1 MRHKK
6 WMVMT
11 LLVVGLVFILAMTAA
26 AQQKKPMTLGTAT
39 IGGAYYP
46 MGQAMATVINK
57 YVPSI
62 SITPEVTNGAG
73 ENPRLVGEGNTD
85 FGITNANIAYFA
97 FNGQKPY
104 KKKIDNLTAI
114 GNLHPSVFQIV
125 ALKKTNINGI
135 KDLKGKKIAVGPAG
149 GGTIFILQSILAE
162 YGMTMNDIKA
172 NYLPY
177 TDGFTQLGDGN
188 LDAAVALG
196 GYPMAAVTEI
206 STTQEVKLLIVP
218 ETQMQSIIKKY
229 PYYTQIIVPK
239 DVYKQ
244 ETDIPCVGINN
255 IFFTKKSMDA
265 KLVYDVAEALY
276 NHLDELNAINATA
289 RQIDRKS
296 LSQVPIPL
304 HPGAKNYFDKKSK

>member
-1 MRHKK
+1 
-6 WMVMT
+6 MVT
-11 LLVVGLVFILAMTAA
+11 ALCVAGLVFAMTMTAA

-57 YVPSI
+57 YVPYI
-62 SITPEVTNGAG
+62 SVTPEVTNGAG

-97 FNGQKPY
+97 FHGEKPY

-125 ALKKTNINGI
+125 ALKKSNINSI
-135 KDLKGKKIAVGPAG
+135 ADLKGKKVAVGPAG

-196 GYPMAAVTEI
+196 GYPMAAVMEI
-206 STTQEVKLLIVP
+206 STTQAVRLLVP
-218 ETQMQSIIKKY
+218 PDAQMKSIIKKY
-229 PYYTQIIVPK
+229 PYYSKIVVPK

-244 ETDIPCVGINN
+244 EADVPCVGINN

-265 KLVYDVAEALY
+265 KLVYDVAQALY
-276 NHLDELNAINATA
+276 NHLDELGAINVTA
-289 RQIDRKS
+289 KQIDRKT
-296 LSQVPIPL
+296 LSEVPIPV
-304 HPGAKNYFDKKSK
+304 HPGAKKYFDEKK

>member
-1 MRHKK
+1 M
-6 WMVMT
+6 
-11 LLVVGLVFILAMTAA
+11 
-26 AQQKKPMTLGTAT
+26 
-39 IGGAYYP
+39 
-46 MGQAMATVINK
+46 
-57 YVPSI
+57 
-62 SITPEVTNGAG
+62 
-73 ENPRLVGEGNTD
+73 GEGNTD

-97 FNGQKPY
+97 FHGEKPY

-125 ALKKTNINGI
+125 ALKKSNINSI
-135 KDLKGKKIAVGPAG
+135 ADLKGKKVAVGPAG

-196 GYPMAAVTEI
+196 GYPMAAVMEI
-206 STTQEVKLLIVP
+206 STTQAVRLLVP
-218 ETQMQSIIKKY
+218 PDAQMKSIIKKY
-229 PYYTQIIVPK
+229 PYYSKIVVPK

-244 ETDIPCVGINN
+244 EADVPCVGINN

-265 KLVYDVAEALY
+265 KLVYDVAQALY
-276 NHLDELNAINATA
+276 NHLDELGAINVTA
-289 RQIDRKS
+289 KQIDRKT
-296 LSQVPIPL
+296 LSEVPIPV
-304 HPGAKNYFDKKSK
+304 HPGAKKYFDEKK

>member
-1 MRHKK
+1 MRNKK

-11 LLVVGLVFILAMTAA
+11 LVLAGLVFAMTMTAT

-39 IGGAYYP
+39 IGGAFYP

-57 YVPSI
+57 YVPYI
-62 SITPEVTNGAG
+62 SVTPEVTNGAG

-97 FNGQKPY
+97 FHGEKPY

-125 ALKKTNINGI
+125 ALKKSNINSIG
-135 KDLKGKKIAVGPAG
+135 DLKGKKVAVGPAG

-196 GYPMAAVTEI
+196 GYPMAAVMEI
-206 STTQEVKLLIVP
+206 STTQAIKLLVP
-218 ETQMQSIIKKY
+218 PDDKMKSIIKKH
-229 PYYTQIIVPK
+229 PYYSKIVVPK
-239 DVYKQ
+239 EVYKQ
-244 ETDIPCVGINN
+244 EADVPCVGINN
-255 IFFTKKSMDA
+255 IFFTKKSMDD
-265 KLVYDVAEALY
+265 KLVYDVAKALY
-276 NHLDELNAINATA
+276 GHLDELSAINVTA
-289 RQIDRKS
+289 KQIDRAT
-296 LSQVPIPL
+296 LAEVPIPL
-304 HPGAKNYFDKKSK
+304 HPGAKKYFDEKK